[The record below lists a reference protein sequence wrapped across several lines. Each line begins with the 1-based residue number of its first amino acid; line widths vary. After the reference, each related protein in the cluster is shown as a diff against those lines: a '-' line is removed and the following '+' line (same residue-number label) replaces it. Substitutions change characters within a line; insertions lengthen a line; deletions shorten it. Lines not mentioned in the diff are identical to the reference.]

1 MNYKLI
7 LISCVIFFIGQLL
20 VWFQLN
26 GQFVWKWFDKN
37 PILLSLIGVPI
48 SYLFIVATKYGY
60 DGFDGLL
67 WPQRLVVFAL
77 GIASFAFCTYWFLGE
92 ALNMKT
98 QISLALAVILCCI
111 QVFLE
116 NDRSTLHKIC

>member
-1 MNYKLI
+1 MNFKLI
-7 LISCVIFFIGQLL
+7 LLSSILFLVTQTL
-20 VWFQLN
+20 VWFQIN

-60 DGFDGLL
+60 DGFEGLL

-77 GIASFAFCTYWFLGE
+77 GIVSFAFCTYWFLGE
-92 ALNMKT
+92 ALNTKT
-98 QISLALAVILCCI
+98 LVSLTLAVTLVLI
-111 QVFLE
+111 QVFW
-116 NDRSTLHKIC
+116 K

>member
-1 MNYKLI
+1 MNSKYI
-7 LISCVIFFIGQLL
+7 LISCALFFIGQLL

-26 GQFVWKWFDKN
+26 GQFAWKWFDKN
-37 PILLSLIGVPI
+37 VLLLSLIGVPI

-60 DGFDGLL
+60 MGFDGLL

-92 ALNMKT
+92 ALTMKT
-98 QISLALAVILCCI
+98 YVSLALAVTLCCI
-111 QVFLE
+111 QVFW
-116 NDRSTLHKIC
+116 KV

>member
-7 LISCVIFFIGQLL
+7 LISCVIFFIAQLM

-26 GQFVWKWFDKN
+26 GQFVWKWLDKN

-60 DGFDGLL
+60 IGFEGLL

-98 QISLALAVILCCI
+98 QVSLTLAVILCCI
-111 QVFLE
+111 QVFW
-116 NDRSTLHKIC
+116 RA

>member
-7 LISCVIFFIGQLL
+7 LISCVIFFIAQLM

-60 DGFDGLL
+60 IGFEGLL

-77 GIASFAFCTYWFLGE
+77 GIVSFAFCTYWFLGE

-98 QISLALAVILCCI
+98 QVSLTLAVILCCI
-111 QVFLE
+111 QVFW
-116 NDRSTLHKIC
+116 RA

>member
-7 LISCVIFFIGQLL
+7 IISCVIFFIAQLM

-37 PILLSLIGVPI
+37 PLMLSLIGVPS

-60 DGFDGLL
+60 MGFEGLL

-77 GIASFAFCTYWFLGE
+77 GIVSFAFCTYWFLGE
-92 ALNMKT
+92 ALNIKT
-98 QISLALAVILCCI
+98 QISLALAVALCCI
-111 QVFLE
+111 QVFW
-116 NDRSTLHKIC
+116 K